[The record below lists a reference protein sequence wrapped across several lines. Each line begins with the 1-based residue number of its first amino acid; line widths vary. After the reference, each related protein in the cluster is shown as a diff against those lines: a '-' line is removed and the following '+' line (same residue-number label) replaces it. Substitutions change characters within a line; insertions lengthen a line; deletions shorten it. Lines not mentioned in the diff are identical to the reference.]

1 MEPNSEN
8 DSFVDFYLE
17 GNLKGWVA
25 VGFSMNTKM
34 VKNVTCYIP
43 CMHVWHVICMLCTWF
58 MICNVMCAC
67 VCAYVYSYM
76 WLCNLHAC
84 GCASVEWSVCS
95 CVLLLCNDV
104 TCGCAMIIISICLKH
119 AYNYV
124 VVLVTCDDLLY
135 VCVLG
140 IDWCCWM

>member
-34 VKNVTCYIP
+34 VKNVTDYIP

-58 MICNVMCAC
+58 MLCNVMCAC
-67 VCAYVYSYM
+67 VCAYVYSYI
-76 WLCNLHAC
+76 C
-84 GCASVEWSVCS
+84 
-95 CVLLLCNDV
+95 DYV
-104 TCGCAMIIISICLKH
+104 TCMH
-119 AYNYV
+119 V
-124 VVLVTCDDLLY
+124 VVQVSVMIVSL
-135 VCVLG
+135 CVVV
-140 IDWCCWM
+140 M